1 MNRQSI
7 RELARSTIMDAC
19 ALLSPSEV
27 LDLAVLGVTS
37 ERART
42 AAEVVA
48 AVKHVGAARFQPIT
62 DVIVG
67 RVVALA
73 EAGLLTSAPSAP
85 TGELVWRPS
94 PAGQA
99 HMQRLLLMPSG
110 SPANALAAVC
120 ACFKLCFLELLQPAA
135 REAVVEDLVAVHRRA
150 LGQAQAALAGCP
162 CRSGFVQRWLA
173 RDVERWEAELCWLEG
188 LARECATAPRSRL

>member
-1 MNRQSI
+1 
-7 RELARSTIMDAC
+7 MDVC

-27 LDLAVLGVTS
+27 LDLAVLGMTS

-42 AAEVVA
+42 AAEVAA
-48 AVKHVGAARFQPIT
+48 AVKHVGAARFQPTT
-62 DVIVG
+62 DVTVG

-73 EAGLLTSAPSAP
+73 EAGLLSSAPSAP

-99 HMQRLLLMPSG
+99 HMERLLLMPSG

-120 ACFKLCFLELLQPAA
+120 AYLKLCFLELLQPTA
-135 REAVVEDLVAVHRRA
+135 REAVVEDLVAAHRRA
-150 LGQAQAALAGCP
+150 LGEAQAALAGCR
-162 CRSGFVQRWLA
+162 CRCGLAQRLLA

-188 LARECATAPRSRL
+188 LASECATAPRARL